1 MSQWLWFLIT
11 VAVAII
17 CGSIFN
23 KLKIP
28 AGAMMGALLSVGI
41 MNIVTGKMYMP
52 SEAKIVVKA
61 VAGLFIGMNVTMETV
76 HNLKKLLKPTLMLVV
91 LIIGLCFSMGVVLF
105 YVTDLDVVTALF
117 CVAPGGMTDM
127 TLMTL
132 DMGGDS
138 AVVAVIQVMRLLT
151 VYCISMPLV
160 KLLAKKFGDNNA
172 EHEEA
177 EAQKKAGKLDKEAKR
192 KRIIFSAIVTVV
204 AGAIGQVLAVLLDFS
219 VLVLICTMVISAAIN
234 IKTGKLYMP
243 KNVRRVTQ
251 MLSGALIGTN
261 MTYQSLM
268 NLKSALV
275 PALIICCGFVCV
287 NIILSIIL
295 HKTCKMPIA
304 TAMLSSSA
312 GGATE
317 ASLVA
322 LDFGADPATVSVLQ
336 ISRMVCTT
344 AFYPL
349 VVKFIYPL
357 L

>member
-1 MSQWLWFLIT
+1 MSQWLWFVIT
-11 VAVAII
+11 VAVAIA
-17 CGSIFN
+17 CGSLLN
-23 KLKIP
+23 KLKVP
-28 AGAMMGALLSVGI
+28 AGAMVGALLAVGI
-41 MNIVTGKMYMP
+41 LNVVTGKMYMP
-52 SEAKIVVKA
+52 GEAKVVVKA
-61 VAGLFIGMNVTMETV
+61 VAGLFIGMSVTTDTV
-76 HNLKKLLKPTLMLVV
+76 RNLIKLIKPTVMLVV

-127 TLMTL
+127 TLMSL

-160 KLLAKKFGDNNA
+160 KLLAKKFGDDVD
-172 EHEEA
+172 HETLA
-177 EAQKKAGKLDKEAKR
+177 KKSAVKLDKETKK
-192 KRIIFSAIVTVV
+192 KRIIFSALVTVV
-204 AGAIGQVLAVLLDFS
+204 AGAIGQVLATLLDFS
-219 VLVLICTMVISAAIN
+219 VLVLISTMVISAAIN

-243 KNVRRVTQ
+243 KNVRRVVQ

-261 MTYQSLM
+261 MTYQSLI
-268 NLKSALV
+268 NLKAAII

-287 NIILSIIL
+287 NIILAIVL

-317 ASLVA
+317 AALVA
-322 LDFGADPATVSVLQ
+322 QDFGADPATVSVLQ

-349 VVKFIYPL
+349 VVKLIYPL